1 MAIDNP
7 SKRESVISTF
17 GPYVVAMPMPD
28 GEISQADRQH
38 LASIFSGVLAD
49 PGGPVSEKLS
59 RNRSIRPMPYQ
70 FQVFA

>member
-7 SKRESVISTF
+7 SKRESVISTL
-17 GPYVVAMPMPD
+17 GPYVLATPIPD

-38 LASIFSGVLAD
+38 MAGIFSGELANA
-49 PGGPVSEKLS
+49 GGPVSEKLS